1 MGARVVITLPL
12 PIINSLILISTIYQ
26 ICAAVLLG
34 YHIAHKKYLLDP
46 SHKYSFIAILIGNI
60 LVILNFWLL
69 ENNFIE
75 NTLFFHILTVIAFIW
90 FFAALYGIRLEKLLK
105 RIILLSIFF
114 LFFSAFGNMILAIE
128 IPITLYIAEIVI
140 LTLFI
145 LTGATLSFFSG
156 FIAKRYALVGNSI
169 FQFLI
174 FISIVLLILAEKV
187 FFIITYAVAATF
199 LIGSFVFLNNPNFD
213 FIKVGTTI
221 GFIVQ
226 LAITPFLIMEYDV
239 SYTWTKAL
247 GSIIVLPL
255 TLYLLT
261 KVLDMKLKTQEEK
274 FWNKLSWIFLGFLL
288 FGFANNVLVLFTLEN
303 VLSIT
308 IFNAFEWL
316 SFIIISSN
324 VLLFVLYR
332 LLRQFPDK
340 YTTFINTISRAFGI
354 VWKALGVVLVVIL
367 PLDLMDILLLEQIV
381 KSYIL
386 ITILLALAILLFF
399 AFSKNVIVYA
409 YYAFA
414 TFFLLGL
421 FLLFYIDIGD
431 NYILIFETVMSMILI
446 HVMSYLAIRRD
457 IK

>member
-1 MGARVVITLPL
+1 
-12 PIINSLILISTIYQ
+12 
-26 ICAAVLLG
+26 
-34 YHIAHKKYLLDP
+34 
-46 SHKYSFIAILIGNI
+46 
-60 LVILNFWLL
+60 
-69 ENNFIE
+69 
-75 NTLFFHILTVIAFIW
+75 
-90 FFAALYGIRLEKLLK
+90 
-105 RIILLSIFF
+105 
-114 LFFSAFGNMILAIE
+114 MILAIE
-128 IPITLYIAEIVI
+128 IPITLYVAEIII
-140 LTLFI
+140 LAFFI

-156 FIAKRYALVGNSI
+156 FIARRYALVGNSI

-174 FISIVLLILAEKV
+174 FISIVLLILAERV

-213 FIKVGTTI
+213 FIKISTTI
-221 GFIVQ
+221 GFIIQ
-226 LAITPFLIMEYDV
+226 LAVTPFLIMEYNV

-247 GSIIVLPL
+247 GSTIVLPL
-255 TLYLLT
+255 TLYLLA

-303 VLSIT
+303 VLSVT

-332 LLRQFPDK
+332 LLTQFPDK
-340 YTTFINTISRAFGI
+340 YATFINTISRAFGI

-431 NYILIFETVMSMILI
+431 NYMLIFETVMNMILI